1 MGGPSESSYSFQ
13 AVYCVII
20 GIPNVILVL
29 EKSQFLTVVHIL
41 TDLLVPELL
50 LRLPDRD
57 YPAVPPDLQ
66 DPEDL
71 EVLADISDI
80 AL

>member
-1 MGGPSESSYSFQ
+1 MGEPSESSYSFQ

-50 LRLPDRD
+50 WVHSFMLKREKAFVYKGLNHIKNN
-57 YPAVPPDLQ
+57 V
-66 DPEDL
+66 
-71 EVLADISDI
+71 
-80 AL
+80 